1 MRRAALFVLTATTL
15 SGCASALARG
25 ESEFKSGRYPEAK
38 QTFASLEAEAL
49 QWNDAN
55 RAEYA
60 LYRGLTLGALG
71 DLAQASKW
79 LHDAKTIEDAHP
91 GSLTPDNARRMK
103 VAIEANEAP

>member
-1 MRRAALFVLTATTL
+1 MRCAAFFVLAATTL
-15 SGCASALARG
+15 GGCASALARG
-25 ESEFKSGRYPEAK
+25 ESEFTSGRYPEAK

-71 DLAQASKW
+71 DLTQASMW
-79 LHDAKTIEDAHP
+79 LHKAKTIEDAHP
-91 GSLTPDNARRMK
+91 GSLTTDNARRMK